1 MRKHRKITKDMV
13 ILEVLQKYPETFDI
27 FMDHE
32 IGCAM
37 CHAAEFETI
46 EQGIS
51 SHGID
56 VDKFVELLN
65 EKVELEEKNK

>member
-1 MRKHRKITKDMV
+1 MREHKKITKNMI
-13 ILEVLQKYPETFDI
+13 ILEVMQKHPELFDV

-56 VDKFVELLN
+56 VDKFVDLLN
-65 EKVELEEKNK
+65 EKVESEYSK